1 VIKIVKRW
9 PNLFLVGAAKAGTTT
24 LYNYLYNIPEIFVSR
39 KKEPNYF
46 CVNIIPDNYFVKP
59 IRDKTVYFKLFEK
72 ATDEKFIAE
81 GSVAYLSDPE
91 APKLIYE
98 VSPNSKI
105 IISLRDPVE
114 RVFSEYLMFVRLG
127 HFKLSFHEQLQ
138 LELAHKV
145 DKSRPNLGLF
155 HGFYFEHVRRYLDT
169 FGQDQVKIII
179 FEEFVK
185 NIKNVL
191 EDILKFLGISS
202 SINNFKEKSYNPYSV
217 TRGPIA
223 KQILRSTT
231 LSKIA
236 NKVMSTEEKS
246 LLIEKFLTKK
256 QPKPKITENDREI
269 LINYY
274 RNDVSKLEKL
284 LGRQMSWSNFHI

>member
-1 VIKIVKRW
+1 MKIVERW
-9 PNLFLVGAAKAGTTT
+9 PNLFLVGAPKAGTTT
-24 LYNYLYNIPEIFVSR
+24 LYNYLSNTPEIFASR

-46 CVNIIPDNYFVKP
+46 CINIIPDNYFIKP
-59 IRDKTVYFKLFEK
+59 IRDKSKYLKLFEK
-72 ATDEKFIAE
+72 ATDEKFIVE
-81 GSVAYLSDPE
+81 GSVAYLSDPD
-91 APKLIYE
+91 APKLIYK

-105 IISLRDPVE
+105 IISLRDPTE

-127 HFKLSFHEQLQ
+127 HFKLSFSEQLQ
-138 LELAHKV
+138 LELAHEA

-155 HGFYFEHVRRYLDT
+155 HGFYSEHVRRYLDT

-185 NIKNVL
+185 DTKNVF
-191 EDILKFLGISS
+191 EDILKFLGINSTMK
-202 SINNFKEKSYNPYSV
+202 NFKEKSYNPYSV
-217 TRGPIA
+217 AQGLMA
-223 KQILRSTT
+223 KQILRSTA

-236 NKVMSTEEKS
+236 NKVMSTEQKS

-269 LINYY
+269 LVNYY

-284 LGRQMSWSNFHI
+284 LGRRISWNNFHI